1 MMRLTQSKVLAQ
13 LACAGIVLAGATIA
27 EAGDRSVLSGTAS
40 ARMALGPA
48 VAAPTGFLDF
58 CRRSPAQCRE
68 PNLQTDNVEMV
79 QARANELYWAGV
91 FGKSSANAGPAAT
104 GRSERGARV
113 DWDRVFRDANT
124 FAQARASASRR
135 DNVARTSPSSAV
147 VPAPLSF
154 VAPAAED
161 YAVHAV
167 SITDVAS
174 STSIITRRPPVVS
187 HNPMSLVFTSLN
199 RVPAVAPTADAV
211 PDVSQAFPDLMRPLA
226 LPDASTFRP
235 FQADHEDAS
244 GGRSTAYAVANDVPI
259 VSLDKAGW
267 QLVKSINRTVNRRIR
282 RGSDA
287 RTFGVEDF
295 WQAPTEAGARGDCE
309 DYVLAKRADLISA
322 GIPADTLS
330 IAIVTTRW
338 GESHAVLLVATDT
351 GEFVLDNLS
360 PWISRWDQVD
370 YVWQER
376 QAPGRIFD
384 WVRMAS

>member
-1 MMRLTQSKVLAQ
+1 MSIRLTQSKILAQ
-13 LACAGIVLAGATIA
+13 LACAGILMAVAGIA
-27 EAGDRSVLSGTAS
+27 EAGDRSSQNGAVPV
-40 ARMALGPA
+40 RMPLGA
-48 VAAPTGFLDF
+48 AAAAPTGFLDF
-58 CRRSPAQCRE
+58 CRRSPSQCRS
-68 PNLQTDNVEMV
+68 PDVQADTVETV

-91 FGKSSANAGPAAT
+91 FGKSSPNTGPAAT
-104 GRSERGARV
+104 GRLGRGTRV

-124 FAQARASASRR
+124 FTQAREVATQR
-135 DNVARTSPSSAV
+135 DNVVRRVPSREVVSAPSST
-147 VPAPLSF
+147 

-161 YAVHAV
+161 YAVHAF
-167 SITDVAS
+167 SASVAAT
-174 STSIITRRPPVVS
+174 STVIVTRPPPVVVQ
-187 HNPMSLVFTSLN
+187 NPMARVFNNLN
-199 RVPAVAPTADAV
+199 RVTPVALSADVVAESAH
-211 PDVSQAFPDLMRPLA
+211 VSPSLA
-226 LPDASTFRP
+226 LAVSHEPAARP
-235 FQADHEDAS
+235 FQADLEISSGIGPFAS
-244 GGRSTAYAVANDVPI
+244 VAADDVPM
-259 VSLDKAGW
+259 VRLDKAGW
-267 QLVKSINRTVNRRIR
+267 QLVKAINRTVNRRIR
-282 RGSDA
+282 QGSDV

-309 DYVLAKRADLISA
+309 DYVLAKRADLIRA